1 MYLIKNIYLNNF
13 IHTVIV
19 KNGIR
24 AVKSDSNK
32 EILVTDNYWGSSE
45 IKVENFADFS
55 EFQIIDRNNI
65 LLSYTNEYSICDIGD
80 GYKKIIFNVN
90 TYQPE
95 KIEGYIIFIEN
106 EADIKT
112 NGKKLFGRYPN
123 EIVAVLKDGEYLEFS
138 GKRIE
143 VINGKLVLLI

>member
-24 AVKSDSNK
+24 AVKSDNNK

-65 LLSYTNEYSICDIGD
+65 LLSYTNEYSICDIGN
-80 GYKKIIFNVN
+80 GYKNIIFNVN

-123 EIVAVLKDGEYLEFS
+123 EIVAVLEDGEYLEFS

-143 VINGKLVLLI
+143 VINGRLVLLI

>member
-13 IHTVIV
+13 IHNVIV
-19 KNGIR
+19 QNGIR
-24 AVKSDSNK
+24 AIKLNDNK
-32 EILVTDNYWGSSE
+32 KIQVTDNYWGSTE
-45 IKVENFADFS
+45 IKVGDCADFS
-55 EFQIIDRNNI
+55 NLPVIDRNNI
-65 LLSYTNEYSICDIGD
+65 LLSYTNEYNICDIGD
-80 GYKKIIFNVN
+80 GNKNFIFNVN

-106 EADIKT
+106 ETDIKT
-112 NGKKLFGRYPN
+112 NGEKLFVRYPN
-123 EIVAVLKDGEYLEFS
+123 KIVAVLKNSQYLEFS